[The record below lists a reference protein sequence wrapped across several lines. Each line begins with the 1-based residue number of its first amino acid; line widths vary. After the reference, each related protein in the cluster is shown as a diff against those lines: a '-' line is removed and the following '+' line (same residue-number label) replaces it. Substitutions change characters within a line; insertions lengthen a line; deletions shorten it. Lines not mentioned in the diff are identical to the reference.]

1 MSAKKTT
8 AKKTA
13 AKKTNG
19 NGNKGTGYKCHRP
32 GKGHRPG
39 SAKEKLHQL
48 FDKHGAEKARPLA
61 LKQVAVG
68 TVNTSF
74 SQFRKV
80 SGKKA

>member
-1 MSAKKTT
+1 MTAKKTT

-13 AKKTNG
+13 KATTTNG
-19 NGNKGTGYKCHRP
+19 NGAKGTGY
-32 GKGHRPG
+32 KGHRPG

-48 FDKHGAEKARPLA
+48 FDKHGAEKARSLVLKLA
-61 LKQVAVG
+61 AVG

-74 SQFRKV
+74 SQFRKA